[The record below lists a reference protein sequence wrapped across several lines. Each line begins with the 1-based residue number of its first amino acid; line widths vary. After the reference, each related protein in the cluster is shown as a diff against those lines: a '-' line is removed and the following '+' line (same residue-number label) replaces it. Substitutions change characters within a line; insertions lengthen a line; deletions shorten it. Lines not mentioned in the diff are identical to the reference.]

1 MSKAKLKKLHHVSL
15 AVKDADQVM
24 RAWEKVLGIGPWKLN
39 ADMGGVDAKGRTWK
53 AKEYWAQLGDTVIE
67 IIQPV
72 EGRIVQS
79 RYLDDV
85 GPGMH
90 HIAFEVD
97 DVESTLEELLEN
109 GGELV
114 FHEPGKNW
122 AYVRTGG
129 PDGLIV
135 EISQH

>member
-1 MSKAKLKKLHHVSL
+1 MAKVKLKRLHHVSL
-15 AVKDADQVM
+15 VVDDAAKVTET
-24 RAWEKVLGIGPWKLN
+24 WERVLSIGPWTLN

-53 AKEYWAQLGDTVIE
+53 AKEYWAEIGDTIIE
-67 IIQPV
+67 LIEPR

-79 RYLDDV
+79 KYLDTV
-85 GPGMH
+85 GPGVH

-97 DVESTLEELLEN
+97 DVEKTLADLLEN

-114 FHEPGKNW
+114 FHEEGKSW

-129 PDGLIV
+129 PDGLVV